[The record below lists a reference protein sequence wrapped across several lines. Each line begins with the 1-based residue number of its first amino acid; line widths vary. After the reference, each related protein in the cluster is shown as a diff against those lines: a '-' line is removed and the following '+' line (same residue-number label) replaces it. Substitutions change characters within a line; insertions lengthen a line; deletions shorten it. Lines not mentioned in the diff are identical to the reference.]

1 MDIEKLEQII
11 RKQQKGKEAL
21 PEFTVG
27 EQLLDMARQP
37 PEIAELL
44 AQDLAVKEMG
54 LSAAAAKIKEYADK
68 NHKKGGEK
76 CVCVTPKEAETVL
89 RAFYHL
95 PEAGAATDSR
105 PPAGSTA
112 PMVDLADFL

>member
-27 EQLLDMARQP
+27 EQLLDMARQQ

-68 NHKKGGEK
+68 NHKSER
-76 CVCVTPKEAETVL
+76 CFCVTPTVAEKIL
-89 RAFYHL
+89 REFYHL
-95 PEAGAATDSR
+95 PEADAATDSR

-112 PMVDLADFL
+112 PIVDLADFL

>member
-1 MDIEKLEQII
+1 MDFDKLENII
-11 RKQQKGKEAL
+11 REQQKGKEGKQ
-21 PEFTVG
+21 EFSVG
-27 EQLLDMARQP
+27 NHLLDMARQQ

-44 AQDLAVKEMG
+44 AQDLTVPEMD
-54 LSAAAAKIKEYADK
+54 LTAAAAKIKEYADEK
-68 NHKKGGEK
+68 HKKSGGK
-76 CVCVTPKEAETVL
+76 CVCVMPEEAEKVL

-95 PEAGAATDSR
+95 PAADAETDSR

>member
-1 MDIEKLEQII
+1 MDFEKLENII
-11 RKQQKGKEAL
+11 REQQKGKEAL

-27 EQLLDMARQP
+27 EQLLDMARNN
-37 PEIAELL
+37 PEITELL
-44 AQDLAVKEMG
+44 VQDLDVPEMN
-54 LSAAAAKIKEYADK
+54 LTAAAAKIKEYADEK
-68 NHKKGGEK
+68 HKKSGGK

-95 PEAGAATDSR
+95 PEADAATDSR
-105 PPAGSTA
+105 PQTGSTE

>member
-1 MDIEKLEQII
+1 MSFKELAQII
-11 RKQQKGKEAL
+11 EFQRLGKEDK

-27 EQLLDMARQP
+27 EQLLDMASQQ

-44 AQDLAVKEMG
+44 AQDLDVPEMN
-54 LSAAAAKIKEYADK
+54 LTAAAAKIREYADEK
-68 NHKKGGEK
+68 HKKGGGK
-76 CVCVTPKEAETVL
+76 CVCVTPTEAEKVL

-95 PEAGAATDSR
+95 PEADAATDSR

-112 PMVDLADFL
+112 PIVDLADFL